1 MSNEKRPPSQDENK
15 SPSKF
20 EIVIVV
26 IISIVLM
33 AFMAFSFTIG
43 VVR

>member
-1 MSNEKRPPSQDENK
+1 MSNEKKPPSQDENK

-20 EIVIVV
+20 DIVMVV
-26 IISIVLM
+26 IISLGLM
-33 AFMAFSFTIG
+33 AFMAYSFSIG